1 MPNVVLYRKYRPQNF
16 REIIGQEH
24 IVKTLQ
30 NALKIGRISHAYLF
44 TGPRGTGKT
53 TIARILAKAV
63 NCENV
68 ENGEPCNKCEAC
80 IAITEGR
87 AMDLIEIDAASNR
100 GIDEIREL
108 REGVKF
114 VPTSLKYKIYI
125 IDEVHMLT
133 KEAFNALL
141 KTLEEPPSHVIFIL
155 ATTEFYKLPK
165 TIISRCQVFNF
176 KKLSKEEIIRRI
188 EWIKNLEKFE
198 IDREAAEMIANE
210 ARGSLRDAESILE
223 GLLAFSKNS
232 IKIEDAKKNLGLIS
246 WDLSAE
252 FFDKLVQ
259 KDISGIFE
267 MLDKLVNN
275 GVDINQFI
283 KSLIHHL
290 RIIFYIKI
298 DESLLKYFSVS
309 SDELALLKKIAEK
322 LNEEKIKKMIDI
334 LFEAMEKNKISPIS
348 QLPLEMAATEMIE
361 LI

>member
-1 MPNVVLYRKYRPQNF
+1 MSNVVLYRKYRPQSF
-16 REIIGQEH
+16 GEIIGQEH

-53 TIARILAKAV
+53 TIARILSKAV

-68 ENGEPCNKCEAC
+68 KNGEPCNKCDAC
-80 IAITEGR
+80 VAITEGR

-108 REGVKF
+108 RESVKF
-114 VPTSLKYKIYI
+114 VPTSFKYKIYI

-188 EWIKNLEKFE
+188 DWIKDLEKFE
-198 IDREAAEMIANE
+198 IDKEAAEMVANE
-210 ARGSLRDAESILE
+210 AQGSLRDAESILE

-232 IKIEDAKKNLGLIS
+232 VKIEDARKNLGLVS

-252 FFDKLVQ
+252 FFNKLAQ

-267 MLDKLVNN
+267 MLDKLVDN
-275 GVDINQFI
+275 GIDINQFV
-283 KSLIHHL
+283 KSLIYHL

-298 DESLLKYFSVS
+298 DESLLRHFSLS

-322 LNEEKIKKMIDI
+322 LNEEKIKKMMDI
-334 LFEAMEKNKISPIS
+334 LFDSMEKNKISPIS
-348 QLPLEMAATEMIE
+348 QLPLEMAAAEMAS